1 MAKNRESARN
11 SRKRK
16 KVYFDMLEAKV
27 VELTDE
33 LNAAKRKIKQ
43 LEESQDRL
51 SYHSKLVIL
60 ILLFIFY
67 ISIFEKK
74 LNGLLVERKNLYE
87 RLAVAAKNEEDDSLN
102 LLIDSLS
109 VQINYYMLILVWSS

>member
-16 KVYFDMLEAKV
+16 KVYFDMLEVKV

-51 SYHSKLVIL
+51 SYHSKLVN
-60 ILLFIFY
+60 FIY
-67 ISIFEKK
+67 
-74 LNGLLVERKNLYE
+74 LDYL
-87 RLAVAAKNEEDDSLN
+87 
-102 LLIDSLS
+102 
-109 VQINYYMLILVWSS
+109 

>member
-51 SYHSKLVIL
+51 SYHSKLVN
-60 ILLFIFY
+60 FIY
-67 ISIFEKK
+67 
-74 LNGLLVERKNLYE
+74 LDYL
-87 RLAVAAKNEEDDSLN
+87 
-102 LLIDSLS
+102 
-109 VQINYYMLILVWSS
+109 

>member
-74 LNGLLVERKNLYE
+74 LNGLLVERKNL
-87 RLAVAAKNEEDDSLN
+87 
-102 LLIDSLS
+102 
-109 VQINYYMLILVWSS
+109 

>member
-51 SYHSKLVIL
+51 SYHSKLVHL
-60 ILLFIFY
+60 FLLFIFF
-67 ISIFEKK
+67 ISDLKK
-74 LNGLLVERKNLYE
+74 
-87 RLAVAAKNEEDDSLN
+87 A
-102 LLIDSLS
+102 
-109 VQINYYMLILVWSS
+109 